1 MMYIFSF
8 PPESRHLEE
17 SMSCIRR
24 HLSYLGSLLLAGCC
38 GQQGDDVTE
47 KLLQL
52 LKDSPLV
59 DKPQLTRCQAHSKTQ
74 DQSLEGIGFGVLF

>member
-1 MMYIFSF
+1 MMCIFSF
-8 PPESRHLEE
+8 SPESRHLEE
-17 SMSCIRR
+17 SMSCICR
-24 HLSYLGSLLLAGCC
+24 HLSQLGSLLLAGCC
-38 GQQGDDVTE
+38 GQQGDVTE

-59 DKPQLTRCQAHSKTQ
+59 DKPQLTCCQAHSKTQ